1 MGQKGSLDENAVHLV
16 VTVLSSP
23 ELTLLPTILPH
34 SFLQRYLRVSLM
46 PNARNIKD
54 GKHHVTWK
62 DIVHLSA
69 DNPVSGFYSI
79 QYIR

>member
-1 MGQKGSLDENAVHLV
+1 MKKLIPCLKYTCNFSMGQKGSLDENAVHLV

-54 GKHHVTWK
+54 GKHHVT
-62 DIVHLSA
+62 
-69 DNPVSGFYSI
+69 
-79 QYIR
+79 